1 MVERRIKRDEIM
13 NIGAYTYK
21 ALKDQYQ
28 PRKSIIAIE
37 REQEAEVRVNEE
49 KKKAREREIINRL
62 TEEHEAYIA
71 KITNAYVSE
80 LSTEVQKDIKEKF
93 EESLDDFL
101 KNKYKE
107 SGLKSPIVNASY
119 IKFLS
124 TNYLKNKILDF
135 PAFAREQG
143 YILEKDDNGWRMA
156 NIKDLLETK

>member
-1 MVERRIKRDEIM
+1 M

-37 REQEAEVRVNEE
+37 REQEAEARANEE
-49 KKKAREREIINRL
+49 KKKTREKEIINRL
-62 TEEHEAYIA
+62 TEGYEVYIA
-71 KITNAYVSE
+71 KTTRNYVSD
-80 LSTEVQKDIKEKF
+80 LPKKDQESIEAKF
-93 EESLDDFL
+93 KESLDGFL
-101 KNKYKE
+101 LGKYKE

-143 YILEKDDNGWRMA
+143 YILEKDDNGWIMV